1 MLPDGSMRVG
11 VTFLPNDRM
20 LSGVDYYTLG
30 LIRSIA
36 ARVDQVHLDVLTT
49 HPDVVHQE
57 VAPCS
62 SVTVRPVPL
71 LKWRMAR
78 VLWQQLALPA
88 LASRL
93 GLDLLHCPCYIG
105 PVVSKIPVVL
115 TVHDTIALD
124 NPEFCR
130 LSNSL
135 HYRLMLRRSILSSAA
150 TVAVSQATASSIARH
165 VSIDRAR
172 NRVHV
177 VYPGVDDIFFHRA
190 SDQEQVSVRQKYRL
204 PRDYVLFVG
213 NIEPKKNLPYLL
225 SVYAALRTRCPAMG
239 LVLTGGRRWRSGHV
253 MGRLQNGG
261 LQGAHLLGHVERHE
275 LPSLYQMARA
285 YLCLSHYEG
294 FGFPPLEAMA
304 GGTVVVST
312 EGGALKETLANAPVW
327 VPHVDPDQVVRRLVS
342 VLSRPDAVE
351 WHVETGRQR
360 AQNYQWQR
368 FSHEMLAVYDHV
380 LGKRAA
386 G

>member
-1 MLPDGSMRVG
+1 MLSDGSMKVG

-30 LIRSIA
+30 LIRSLGA
-36 ARVDQVHLDVLTT
+36 CDDRVRLDVLTT
-49 HPDVVHQE
+49 FPDLVHLE
-57 VAPCS
+57 VPAGRN
-62 SVTVRPVPL
+62 VTVRHVRLPRLRV
-71 LKWRMAR
+71 AR
-78 VLWQQLALPA
+78 VLWQQMGLPIM
-88 LASRL
+88 ASRL
-93 GLDLLHCPCYIG
+93 GLDLLHCPCYVG
-105 PVVSKIPVVL
+105 PMASTVPVVL

-124 NPEFCR
+124 QPEFCR
-130 LSNSL
+130 LSNRL
-135 HYRLMLRRSILSSAA
+135 HFQLLLKRSILGSAA
-150 TVAVSQATASSIARH
+150 TVAVSQFTANAIARH
-165 VSIDRAR
+165 IGSDTAAR
-172 NRVHV
+172 RVHV
-177 VYPGVDDIFFHRA
+177 VHPGIDDIFFKRA
-190 SDQEQVSVRQKYRL
+190 SDQERVSLRQKYRL

-253 MGRLQNGG
+253 MGRLQSGG
-261 LQGAHLLGHVERHE
+261 LQGANLLGHVERHE
-275 LPSLYQMARA
+275 LPTLYQMARA

-312 EGGALKETLANAPVW
+312 EGGALKETLADGPVW
-327 VPHVDPDQVVRRLVS
+327 VLQADPEQVVRRLVS
-342 VLSRPDAVE
+342 VLSRPDAVR
-351 WHVETGRQR
+351 WHVEAGRQQ
-360 AQNYQWQR
+360 AQKYQWQR
-368 FSHEMLAVYDHV
+368 FSREMLAVYDHV